1 MCLRAW
7 PFASSQHRQS
17 RKTAPTAPL
26 GLLISARRM
35 GMALVLMRG
44 LRNRRKP
51 KMIQIDMAKA
61 IEIQR
66 NRIRAAR
73 EPLLAALDVEFM
85 RAVERG
91 DQAEQARVV
100 AEKQRLRDL
109 TNDPRLTAA
118 QTVDELKI
126 ITV

>member
-1 MCLRAW
+1 
-7 PFASSQHRQS
+7 
-17 RKTAPTAPL
+17 
-26 GLLISARRM
+26 
-35 GMALVLMRG
+35 
-44 LRNRRKP
+44 
-51 KMIQIDMAKA
+51 MIQIDMAKA

-85 RAVERG
+85 RAVEMG
-91 DQAEQARVV
+91 DQAEQARVA

-118 QTVDELKI
+118 KTVDELKI

>member
-1 MCLRAW
+1 
-7 PFASSQHRQS
+7 
-17 RKTAPTAPL
+17 
-26 GLLISARRM
+26 
-35 GMALVLMRG
+35 
-44 LRNRRKP
+44 
-51 KMIQIDMAKA
+51 MIQIDMAKA
-61 IEIQR
+61 VEIQR
-66 NRIRAAR
+66 NRIRALR

>member
-1 MCLRAW
+1 M
-7 PFASSQHRQS
+7 
-17 RKTAPTAPL
+17 
-26 GLLISARRM
+26 
-35 GMALVLMRG
+35 V
-44 LRNRRKP
+44 
-51 KMIQIDMAKA
+51 QIDMAKA
-61 IEIQR
+61 VEIQR
-66 NRIRAAR
+66 NRIRALR

-118 QTVDELKI
+118 KTVDELKI

>member
-1 MCLRAW
+1 
-7 PFASSQHRQS
+7 
-17 RKTAPTAPL
+17 
-26 GLLISARRM
+26 
-35 GMALVLMRG
+35 
-44 LRNRRKP
+44 
-51 KMIQIDMAKA
+51 MIQIDMAKA

-66 NRIRAAR
+66 NRIRALR

-91 DQAEQARVV
+91 DEAEQVRVA

>member
-1 MCLRAW
+1 
-7 PFASSQHRQS
+7 
-17 RKTAPTAPL
+17 
-26 GLLISARRM
+26 
-35 GMALVLMRG
+35 
-44 LRNRRKP
+44 
-51 KMIQIDMAKA
+51 MIQIDMAKA

-66 NRIRAAR
+66 NRIRALR
-73 EPLLAALDVEFM
+73 EPLLAVLDVEFM

-118 QTVDELKI
+118 QTPAELALI
-126 ITV
+126 LP

>member
-1 MCLRAW
+1 
-7 PFASSQHRQS
+7 
-17 RKTAPTAPL
+17 
-26 GLLISARRM
+26 
-35 GMALVLMRG
+35 
-44 LRNRRKP
+44 
-51 KMIQIDMAKA
+51 MIQIDMAKA

-66 NRIRAAR
+66 NRIRALR

-100 AEKQRLRDL
+100 AGKQRLRDL

>member
-1 MCLRAW
+1 
-7 PFASSQHRQS
+7 
-17 RKTAPTAPL
+17 
-26 GLLISARRM
+26 
-35 GMALVLMRG
+35 
-44 LRNRRKP
+44 
-51 KMIQIDMAKA
+51 MIQIDMAKA

-91 DQAEQARVV
+91 DHAEQARVA

-109 TNDPRLTAA
+109 TKDPRLTVA

>member
-1 MCLRAW
+1 
-7 PFASSQHRQS
+7 
-17 RKTAPTAPL
+17 
-26 GLLISARRM
+26 
-35 GMALVLMRG
+35 
-44 LRNRRKP
+44 
-51 KMIQIDMAKA
+51 MIQIDMAKA

>member
-1 MCLRAW
+1 
-7 PFASSQHRQS
+7 
-17 RKTAPTAPL
+17 
-26 GLLISARRM
+26 
-35 GMALVLMRG
+35 
-44 LRNRRKP
+44 
-51 KMIQIDMAKA
+51 MIKIDMAKA
-61 IEIQR
+61 AEIQR

-73 EPLLAALDVEFM
+73 DPLLAALDVEFM

-91 DQAEQARVV
+91 DQAEQARVA

-109 TNDPRLTAA
+109 TKDPHLTAA

>member
-1 MCLRAW
+1 
-7 PFASSQHRQS
+7 
-17 RKTAPTAPL
+17 
-26 GLLISARRM
+26 
-35 GMALVLMRG
+35 
-44 LRNRRKP
+44 
-51 KMIQIDMAKA
+51 MIQIDMAKA
-61 IEIQR
+61 VEIQR
-66 NRIRAAR
+66 NRIRATR

>member
-1 MCLRAW
+1 
-7 PFASSQHRQS
+7 
-17 RKTAPTAPL
+17 
-26 GLLISARRM
+26 
-35 GMALVLMRG
+35 
-44 LRNRRKP
+44 
-51 KMIQIDMAKA
+51 MIKIDMAKA
-61 IEIQR
+61 AEIQR
-66 NRIRAAR
+66 TRIRAAR

>member
-1 MCLRAW
+1 
-7 PFASSQHRQS
+7 
-17 RKTAPTAPL
+17 
-26 GLLISARRM
+26 M

-44 LRNRRKP
+44 LRNKRRLQ
-51 KMIQIDMAKA
+51 MIQIDMAKA

-66 NRIRAAR
+66 NRIRALR

-100 AEKQRLRDL
+100 AGKQRLRDL